1 MYYNILRIYYTV
13 TEWKTYILKLHKVAL
28 DSGTSLQSASYGLLW
43 CIIYI
48 IQSITVVFRGRG
60 DVALSKKI
68 ILRDEKFVLERKK
81 ESHNVV
87 PPPAA
92 HRRHILRPP
101 TVTNVYF
108 GVHFT
113 QHTSEHIFHISAAAK
128 SFPRGEFSE
137 SSVYI
142 VYKIIPTKSLAF
154 SFTSERKKYFE
165 RLLYY
170 YIVTL
175 PLLQY

>member
-1 MYYNILRIYYTV
+1 MENVHFKVTQSRTRFCNFVTV
-13 TEWKTYILKLHKVAL
+13 
-28 DSGTSLQSASYGLLW
+28 GQLW
-43 CIIYI
+43 TFVVHNIYI

-81 ESHNVV
+81 ELHNVV

-92 HRRHILRPP
+92 HRLHILRPP

-128 SFPRGEFSE
+128 SFPRGVFSE

-142 VYKIIPTKSLAF
+142 VHKIIPTKSLAF
-154 SFTSERKKYFE
+154 SFTSERKKEIF
-165 RLLYY
+165 
-170 YIVTL
+170 
-175 PLLQY
+175 